1 MEPRRVL
8 HRALQRLDP
17 WPEHT
22 RFLHMTYILSIAG
35 AIVAAFLLL
44 GLIGLAVEVLGEL
57 QDGL

>member
-1 MEPRRVL
+1 
-8 HRALQRLDP
+8 
-17 WPEHT
+17 
-22 RFLHMTYILSIAG
+22 MTYILSIAG